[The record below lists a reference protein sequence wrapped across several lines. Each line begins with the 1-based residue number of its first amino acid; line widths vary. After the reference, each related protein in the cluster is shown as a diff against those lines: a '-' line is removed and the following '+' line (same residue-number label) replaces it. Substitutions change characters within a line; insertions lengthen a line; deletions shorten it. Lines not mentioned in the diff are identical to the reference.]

1 MTRLKCYRN
10 VAIVFAVCVIDCT
23 REEIKKKTKENYSQ
37 TLQYTF
43 HDLWNLTHPRM
54 NLTNSKITILRVYY
68 ELKINLKH
76 GICYTALEYSCL
88 IE

>member
-1 MTRLKCYRN
+1 MLQKRSDSICGVCHRLYTGRN
-10 VAIVFAVCVIDCT
+10 K
-23 REEIKKKTKENYSQ
+23 KKKTKENYSQ

-43 HDLWNLTHPRM
+43 HDLWNLTHLRM
-54 NLTNSKITILRVYY
+54 NLTNSKNTILRVYY